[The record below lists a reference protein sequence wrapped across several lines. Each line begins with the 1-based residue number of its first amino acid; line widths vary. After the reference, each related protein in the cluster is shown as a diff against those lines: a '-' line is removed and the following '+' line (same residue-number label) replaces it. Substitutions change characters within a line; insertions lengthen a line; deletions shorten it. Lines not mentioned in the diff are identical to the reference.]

1 MHTNRVRAVRLAI
14 VVVLLGALAL
24 AACSKDE
31 SDDSDKGASAST
43 TTAAAARSTSTTST
57 TSSSTT
63 TEPLIT
69 TTVVKPAGGP
79 TKFRGVVDGQPKVVV
94 TFTRGTAIT
103 DLKAND
109 LAIEC
114 QPLDNGDAKTKTVD
128 ISVPSVPVAAGGSVS
143 FTQSAK
149 EYQPTISGTFT
160 KDDRFA
166 GAISLSGQKDG
177 YACGGE
183 FTFIAVHG

>member
-1 MHTNRVRAVRLAI
+1 MQTNRVRAARLAI
-14 VVVLLGALAL
+14 AVGLVGAMAL
-24 AACSKDE
+24 SGCSKDK

-43 TTAAAARSTSTTST
+43 TTAAKAASSTTTSTTST
-57 TSSSTT
+57 T
-63 TEPLIT
+63 TEPRIT

-103 DLKAND
+103 DLKADD
-109 LAIEC
+109 LEIEC

-128 ISVPSVPVAAGGSVS
+128 VAIPSAPVAASGSVS

-149 EYQPTISGTFT
+149 EYQPTISGVFT
-160 KDDRFA
+160 KDARFA